1 MAAVHESAQQRA
13 LLSPVVGTVAAD
25 CRVSTGVHPAWQPS
39 VCSQPPN
46 PVCLGPCH
54 RLRERLVA
62 DHAHLRGTFLLS
74 IFTVSAR
81 VTSYTDTSTPKAG
94 WSDPAA
100 ALRELVQPEPTFPP
114 SMLGS
119 RRPSRNVS
127 ERTVPE
133 RPPGRKA
140 GAERLI
146 MQHRRPPSSQAL
158 AHPRAARSRGHPR
171 AEPPPAPPPCAPRL
185 RPRPSAARLVTA
197 ARYERPPLA
206 RGGPGAESVSAR
218 RGLHN
223 RGRVG
228 GRKGPGEPYVTRGS
242 GEVGSR
248 PIPSARSPGRGRSG
262 REDAR
267 A

>member
-1 MAAVHESAQQRA
+1 MAAVHGSAQQRT
-13 LLSPVVGTVAAD
+13 LLSPVVVVGTVAAD

-46 PVCLGPCH
+46 PACLGPCH
-54 RLRERLVA
+54 RLREKLVA

-81 VTSYTDTSTPKAG
+81 VTSYTDTSTPEAG

-100 ALRELVQPEPTFPP
+100 ALRELVQPELTFPP

-127 ERTVPE
+127 ERTVPG

-146 MQHRRPPSSQAL
+146 MQRRRPHSSQVL
-158 AHPRAARSRGHPR
+158 AHPRTARSRGQPR
-171 AEPPPAPPPCAPRL
+171 AEPPPAPPPCAPGL
-185 RPRPSAARLVTA
+185 WPRPSAARLVTKA
-197 ARYERPPLA
+197 GYGRPHW
-206 RGGPGAESVSAR
+206 PGA
-218 RGLHN
+218 
-223 RGRVG
+223 
-228 GRKGPGEPYVTRGS
+228 
-242 GEVGSR
+242 
-248 PIPSARSPGRGRSG
+248 GRGRSQSRHG
-262 REDAR
+262 GGYITAGGWAGAKAPENLT
-267 A
+267 